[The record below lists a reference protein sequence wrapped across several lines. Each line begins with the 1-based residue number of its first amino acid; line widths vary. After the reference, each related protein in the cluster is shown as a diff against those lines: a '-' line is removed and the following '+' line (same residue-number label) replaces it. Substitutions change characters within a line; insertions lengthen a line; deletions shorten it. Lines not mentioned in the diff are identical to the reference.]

1 MSKPFRWC
9 WTKWGCSVAD
19 TQRTAQELADEL
31 EQYCDESDGS
41 QYGTLST
48 KLVRGFVA
56 DLRAILASQAEP
68 VAPTNDDAVGHIDE
82 DGDVYIYDGA
92 PRSVLLFAPP
102 APAQAEQSEGQFD
115 DCANSPTGKHSESWF
130 ANGDCEHCNTGAQP
144 NAPLL
149 LVQAEPSED
158 GRDAARYRWLRE
170 RWGRV
175 TETYDGDSGRITA
188 IGTEPAG
195 EGWDIEPETLD
206 AAIDAAL
213 RKRLGERDIKD

>member
-1 MSKPFRWC
+1 M
-9 WTKWGCSVAD
+9 AD

-56 DLRAILASQAEP
+56 DLRAALASQAEP

-102 APAQAEQSEGQFD
+102 APAQAEQSE
-115 DCANSPTGKHSESWF
+115 
-130 ANGDCEHCNTGAQP
+130 
-144 NAPLL
+144 
-149 LVQAEPSED
+149 D
-158 GRDAARYRWLRE
+158 GRDAARWRALRE
-170 RWGRV
+170 L
-175 TETYDGDSGRITA
+175 DG
-188 IGTEPAG
+188 G
-195 EGWDIEPETLD
+195 EIYALLGDCDGIHPEQAD
-206 AAIDAAL
+206 AAIDAAMA
-213 RKRLGERDIKD
+213 KEKGND